1 MDSPALEPES
11 AGIQP
16 ITAQGS
22 APVQVA
28 LSPRV
33 ALVHAGGCSV
43 AVGSGWAVGG
53 RRVQA
58 RNQIRAAAFGIIG
71 KLERWNQE
79 PKPESEL

>member
-43 AVGSGWAVGG
+43 AAGSGWAESPGTQSDESGSVWNNWKAGTLEPG
-53 RRVQA
+53 TKTRV
-58 RNQIRAAAFGIIG
+58 
-71 KLERWNQE
+71 
-79 PKPESEL
+79 